1 MHRVIRIAEAE
12 LGRRDPRGET
22 AIVRLSDLVRRT
34 DATKDKREKDSTLSF
49 AQMDSL
55 LAKKPAAEGADTL
68 YQRARQEVARIT
80 DAVGSGKP
88 CEVSGLQGV
97 AADVVES
104 LAHEDALL
112 TQALE
117 GGETHLDPPSHM
129 INVAIFA
136 VRMGQALGHGPD
148 DLRRLAL
155 VACLHDVG
163 MATVPWDILAKPEQL
178 SPEELAVVHRHPEN
192 GSGLLQ
198 ALGPEF
204 DWLVAVAAQE
214 HERED
219 GSGYPQ
225 GLKGDEIHEYAKII
239 GLADV
244 YESMT
249 HARSYRTLLVPY
261 DIQEIARAQGRAFSE
276 RLLKAM
282 TQALSGLT
290 PADQARAAAAVT
302 SPERVEEQAPPAPAP
317 AEDAET
323 LYRRTRQEVARLVDA
338 LGSGRS
344 CQLGELQQLV
354 ANLVESLANGDA
366 LLIINAGTGNT
377 LLDLPSHMVNVA
389 IFAVKI
395 GQGIGYGEEDLQ
407 KLALAACL
415 HDTGMVTVPRDV
427 LKKPGPL
434 SPEELAIIRQHPE
447 QGHRMLK
454 ALGSEFDWVATVA
467 LRQHERE
474 DGSGYPQ
481 GLKGDEIHEYAKII
495 GLADLYESLTHD
507 RPYQKR
513 RVLFDAVKEVMS
525 SDRHKFPNHI
535 LKGLI
540 QGLSTFPVGS
550 LVRLNSKEI
559 ARVIATNPA
568 FPMRPVVEVIT
579 GPQGER
585 LPAPRR
591 VDLSQNSLVYITD
604 SATTDAP
611 GGSGSA

>member
-1 MHRVIRIAEAE
+1 M
-12 LGRRDPRGET
+12 GET
-22 AIVRLSDLVRRT
+22 VIARLSDLVRRT
-34 DATKDKREKDSTLSF
+34 DASKDKREKDSTLSF

-80 DAVGSGKP
+80 DAVSSGRP
-88 CEVSGLQGV
+88 CEMSGLQAVV
-97 AADVVES
+97 ADLVES
-104 LAHEDALL
+104 LAHENALL

-136 VRMGQALGHGPD
+136 VKMGEALGYGPD

-155 VACLHDVG
+155 AACLHDVG

-178 SPEELAVVHRHPEN
+178 SSEELAVVRRHPEN
-192 GSGLLQ
+192 GSGLLK

-204 DWLVAVAAQE
+204 DWLVTVAAQE

-225 GLKGDEIHEYAKII
+225 GLKRDEINEYAKII

-261 DIQEIARAQGRAFSE
+261 DIQEIARAQGRAFSG

-302 SPERVEEQAPPAPAP
+302 YPERVEEQAPPAPAP
-317 AEDAET
+317 AENAET
-323 LYRRTRQEVARLVDA
+323 LYQRTRGEVAHLVDA

-344 CQLGELQQLV
+344 CNVRELEQLV
-354 ANLVESLANGDA
+354 ADLVESLAKGDA
-366 LLIINAGTGNT
+366 LLTLNAATNNT
-377 LLDLPSHMVNVA
+377 HLDLPSHMVNVA

-395 GQGIGYGEEDLQ
+395 GQGIGYGEEDLR

-415 HDTGMVTVPRDV
+415 HDVGMVIVPRST
-427 LKKPGPL
+427 LEKPGPL
-434 SPEELAIIRQHPE
+434 SPEELAIVHRHPK
-447 QGHRMLK
+447 QGHQMLK
-454 ALGSEFDWVATVA
+454 ALGAEFDWVATVA
-467 LRQHERE
+467 LHQHERE

-481 GLKGDEIHEYAKII
+481 GLKGDAIHEYAKII
-495 GLADLYESLTHD
+495 GLADLYESLTHV

-513 RVLFDAVKEVMS
+513 RVPFDAVKEVMS
-525 SDRHKFPNHI
+525 GNRRQFPNHI

-540 QGLSTFPVGS
+540 QGLSTFPMGS
-550 LVRLNSKEI
+550 LVRLNSREI

-568 FPMRPVVEVIT
+568 FPLRPVVEVIT

-604 SATTDAP
+604 SATSDAA
-611 GGSGSA
+611 GDSASA